1 MKISLSNLKIE
12 KNKYK
17 AMLYTCSSDENLK
30 AFIEKEIK
38 RIDFEMN
45 AIIERNKVRKKSPNK
60 S

>member
-1 MKISLSNLKIE
+1 MTLSNLKLE

-17 AMLYTCSSDENLK
+17 AMLYTCNSDENLK

-45 AIIERNKVRKKSPNK
+45 AIIERRKRLKR
-60 S
+60 